1 MRTRGLGRP
10 RWRSRAAMLV
20 AGILLGALLGEL
32 LARLVGFEFRPH
44 MRNRVYFAEPDPL
57 LGWRNRP
64 GFAGPYGGDE
74 FLTWVTINEHG
85 QRGPSHPVERVAGK
99 RRIAVLGDSQT
110 WGDGVADDETFVALL
125 DGGSTEVLSFAT
137 PGWGT
142 DQQLLALDNQ
152 AARFA
157 PDVVV
162 LALFIG
168 NDLNDNASRGTFQY
182 PKPYFALEDGD
193 RLVLHGVPV
202 PYSRAMHALN
212 EVYRGL
218 MRPFS
223 AAERDRRDLPQGL
236 VAAGRTTRHA
246 AERGARQL
254 DLRRRPDAARPR
266 ALRLDH
272 PAVARGSAPRARD
285 RRRAGAADHPRA
297 VAGRG
302 VQRPAAARRAER
314 DRRRLPPAAAGLR
327 RGRTSGGGRGG
338 RRPAR
343 ARPRHPPEPGERRRA
358 HLLSRVAPPE
368 RARPRGGRRAARCAA
383 RRQASSSASSVGRRG
398 SRIAASASPSA
409 EGSRRRSHPVTKVTS
424 SAHTRPSIRQLE
436 ATMRS
441 SPAT

>member
-1 MRTRGLGRP
+1 ML
-10 RWRSRAAMLV
+10 AM
-20 AGILLGALLGEL
+20 GIVLGALLGEL

-85 QRGPSHPVERVAGK
+85 QRGPTHPVARVAGK

-142 DQQLLALDNQ
+142 DQQLLVLDNE

-182 PKPYFALEDGD
+182 PKPYFTLEDGD

-202 PYSRAMHALN
+202 PYSRPMHALN
-212 EVYRGL
+212 EVYRSL
-218 MRPFS
+218 MRHSALLNAIAEISRKDWSRPATAPDTQPS
-223 AAERDRRDLPQGL
+223 AALGNSIYVADPTPHDRARFALTSRL
-236 VAAGRTTRHA
+236 LREVVRHVRA
-246 AERGARQL
+246 LGAEPVLLIIPELWQVEVFN
-254 DLRRRPDAARPR
+254 DPRRRAALNEIGADFRRPQR
-266 ALRLDH
+266 VFG
-272 PAVARGSAPRARD
+272 AVARAAGAEVVDALPALARATRRSQASGGPHTYYREWRHLNAHGHAVVAELLAARLGVKHRPAPAAS
-285 RRRAGAADHPRA
+285 AGAA
-297 VAGRG
+297 AGSPH
-302 VQRPAAARRAER
+302 RP
-314 DRRRLPPAAAGLR
+314 
-327 RGRTSGGGRGG
+327 
-338 RRPAR
+338 
-343 ARPRHPPEPGERRRA
+343 PPEPQD
-358 HLLSRVAPPE
+358 P
-368 RARPRGGRRAARCAA
+368 AADR
-383 RRQASSSASSVGRRG
+383 
-398 SRIAASASPSA
+398 
-409 EGSRRRSHPVTKVTS
+409 
-424 SAHTRPSIRQLE
+424 TR
-436 ATMRS
+436 
-441 SPAT
+441 